1 MTNAVNTLATTVSSD
16 ALWGV
21 FNTAVPYIAVVVL
34 AGFGFYLVRKM
45 IKGVSKGRAN
55 IQFMGCSTPLIFLQE
70 VIIC

>member
-55 IQFMGCSTPLIFLQE
+55 I
-70 VIIC
+70 